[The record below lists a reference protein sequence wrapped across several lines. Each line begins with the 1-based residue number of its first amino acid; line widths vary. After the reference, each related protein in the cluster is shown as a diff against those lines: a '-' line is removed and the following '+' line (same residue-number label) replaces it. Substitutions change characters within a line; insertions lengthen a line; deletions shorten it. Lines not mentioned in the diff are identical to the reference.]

1 MLKILLADD
10 NLLTL
15 NQLGEM
21 IDGSGLPAVVAGQA
35 MDGRRAAQLLEE
47 LDPDI
52 LITDVDMPLMNGV
65 ELAQLVRERG
75 LRAKIIAL
83 SNFDSFHFVKPI
95 LKCGAV
101 DYLLKHELTREILVQ
116 KIEEARRQLEQEVRS
131 ARQEQAFS
139 LAARQG
145 FLKSLILELP
155 CESQEQELLLRRREF
170 LCSQNALSVLQIVGF
185 QILYHSH
192 SPQERSRV
200 LQSVLRICTS
210 VCGAVDNGL
219 ACALENGEFALF
231 FHFEN
236 AASQQRI
243 YEQAREY
250 AALVAGNLRRL
261 LNLGTLMETVA
272 FSGGILQVRQSY
284 LRAHARLMQQPFSQM
299 EGNSETADGLGLF
312 QEQQLI
318 EALTRGE
325 RTAARQIAEKAIQEC
340 YSGGGQMQQLV
351 LSFIRIGERVRS
363 ARGGQSD
370 EAAISAFQNKFRRSL
385 PPQEISSS
393 VLDYLDSVCACAA
406 SCRYSEHV
414 QKAVSYIRENY
425 AQELSLEE
433 MASAIG
439 ISGVYLSKIFKAET
453 GSSFVDFVNEKRLE
467 AAKRLLRETGLSVRE
482 ISERV
487 GMPNYSY
494 FIRLFREKNGV
505 TPLRFRRGARNGSEE
520 GQSG

>member
-65 ELAQLVRERG
+65 ELVQLVRERG
-75 LRAKIIAL
+75 LRAKVIAL

-101 DYLLKHELTREILVQ
+101 DYLLKHELTQELLIQ
-116 KIEEARRQLEQEVRS
+116 KIEEARRQLEQDARS

-145 FLKSLILELP
+145 FLKNLILGLP
-155 CESQEQELLLRRREF
+155 CESTEQELMLRRQEF

-200 LQSVLRICTS
+200 VQSVLRICTS

-261 LNLGTLMETVA
+261 LNLGMLMETVV
-272 FSGGILQVRQSY
+272 FTGGILQVRQSY
-284 LRAHARLMQQPFSQM
+284 LQAHARLMQQPFSQM
-299 EGNSETADGLGLF
+299 EGASEMAQGLKLS

-318 EALTRGE
+318 EALTQGDR
-325 RTAARQIAEKAIQEC
+325 AAVKRIAQQAVLEC
-340 YSGGGQMQQLV
+340 CAGGGPVQPLV
-351 LSFIRIGERVRS
+351 MAFIRIGEQVRS
-363 ARGGQSD
+363 SRGGRGGG
-370 EAAISAFQNKFRRSL
+370 AAITAFQNKFRRSL
-385 PPQEISSS
+385 LPQEICAG

-406 SCRYSEHV
+406 SRRYSEYV
-414 QKAVSYIRENY
+414 QKAVGFIYENY
-425 AQELSLEE
+425 AREISLEE

-439 ISGVYLSKIFKAET
+439 ISSVYLSKIFKAET

-467 AAKRLLRETGLSVRE
+467 AARRLLRETGLSVRE
-482 ISERV
+482 ISEQV

-505 TPLRFRRGARNGSEE
+505 TPLRFRRGRGNSGEE
-520 GQSG
+520 E